1 MCVFQPSH
9 KQIMSSMWT
18 DRRHASW
25 ECRVKDVLM
34 WQNSWKKIVILK
46 ILTHSGHITK
56 QKSLKTLIL
65 GKYGAGRCGR
75 YSHDTDL
82 LLILNALPNFFNWWF
97 ATLHGLWLC
106 GLWLCGQFIYYL
118 NYLFIRQIC
127 GTNLSAVEEIWIVT
141 L

>member
-1 MCVFQPSH
+1 MCVSQPSH

-25 ECRVKDVLM
+25 ECRVKAVLM
-34 WQNSWKKIVILK
+34 RQNSWKKIVILK
-46 ILTHSGHITK
+46 ILTPSGHITK
-56 QKSLKTLIL
+56 QKSL
-65 GKYGAGRCGR
+65 GKNLDTREIRCGR

-106 GLWLCGQFIYYL
+106 GQFIYYF

-141 L
+141 S